1 MITIALLKITY
12 YFYSNYKYDI
22 FLIFVVNLILHGKK
36 LSVQFKK
43 KYESD
48 SSNFV
53 LLDHQMLKNNGTL
66 EIGKMNS
73 NEIYWIIA
81 LSKVNI
87 PTSRIYLE
95 KKIPLYNFQLKDI
108 YTLPRKVIINAY
120 LRLFQQNI
128 LNKVLHQIKK
138 VHTFGL

>member
-1 MITIALLKITY
+1 M
-12 YFYSNYKYDI
+12 
-22 FLIFVVNLILHGKK
+22 VNLILHGKK

-73 NEIYWIIA
+73 NKIYWIIT

-95 KKIPLYNFQLKDI
+95 KNIPLYNFQLKDI